1 MPGSL
6 RAGRAAVCDAMAAG
20 FAGPLRGST
29 AVDTRVSLR
38 FLGADAVIA
47 RSEAGILL
55 AGETG
60 RPLPSGLVPETDP
73 RSPFE
78 MGEVPWLQPLPDVR
92 VPGVD
97 PVVSVNSA
105 LLRARAS
112 MAKADPDRTRE
123 PDAADVIMEMPPMTN
138 WFTGPESYGVFMD
151 WVFAANGTHWRTV
164 PVRANGQAG
173 FAAYVLRDGHGLQR
187 RAGARRLRP
196 AAAAPRPRWR
206 NRPAPTQR

>member
-1 MPGSL
+1 MSSTVAASTYSRGTGPAIMPGSL

-78 MGEVPWLQPLPDVR
+78 MGEVPWLQPLPDARVR
-92 VPGVD
+92 TAPG
-97 PVVSVNSA
+97 S
-105 LLRARAS
+105 
-112 MAKADPDRTRE
+112 RTR
-123 PDAADVIMEMPPMTN
+123 
-138 WFTGPESYGVFMD
+138 
-151 WVFAANGTHWRTV
+151 
-164 PVRANGQAG
+164 
-173 FAAYVLRDGHGLQR
+173 
-187 RAGARRLRP
+187 
-196 AAAAPRPRWR
+196 
-206 NRPAPTQR
+206 PT